1 MKYNLSAKGMKENV
15 RNAVEQNTGL
25 IGQAMR
31 ARRQTEEKQARVQK
45 ELDAISETTSRIKSS
60 HSALTSIETSFIQ
73 ISKNFEVINKSF
85 GVVVTTQDET
95 NKALAATPITKTP
108 SATGVTPP
116 THEKETKQKDTED
129 QSIWN
134 DISSMFDLLER
145 GVNKVKKVKRVSRAG
160 KKARAAA
167 KKRGLSSK
175 QIKEAGKLAEQKAA
189 QRAEKEAA
197 KKVGAKAATNVSKA
211 AIKEAAKKT
220 LAKSLGKM
228 AAKSIPFVGAAVGI
242 GFAVGKLLQGDAVG
256 AGIEAVSGLG
266 SAITSIPATI
276 AAAIRDIYFEMYGVW
291 PEGDPKNGERFEEI
305 KKAVTETAEEI
316 LGKKVEPQPQAKP
329 TAAAT
334 AAPPVVPPPS
344 PPPAPVVPPP
354 SPPPA
359 AARPVAAAAPSAPI
373 AAAPTPISA
382 PTVTAA
388 PPGPPKTAS
397 GGEAIME
404 QALKDQN
411 FDLKAIAAI
420 MAQTSHESGHFKI
433 LEENLNYS
441 ASGLKGIFGKYFKD
455 VDPKEY
461 ERQPQK
467 IASRVY
473 ADRMG
478 NGNEASGDGWKYRGR
493 GFIQLTGKQN
503 YADAGKALGI
513 DLVNN
518 PDLAAD
524 PKTAALIAIWF
535 FKKNIKRITDWANV
549 EQITKIVN
557 GGVIGL
563 ADRKK
568 EFDNY
573 LAKFSSG
580 GGTMVAAAP
589 STGAQVAQSS
599 TEVSAAKPK
608 VQQNNVTILAIN
620 ETNTTRKK
628 VPAPGAPQTA
638 GAIG

>member
-1 MKYNLSAKGMKENV
+1 
-15 RNAVEQNTGL
+15 
-25 IGQAMR
+25 
-31 ARRQTEEKQARVQK
+31 
-45 ELDAISETTSRIKSS
+45 
-60 HSALTSIETSFIQ
+60 
-73 ISKNFEVINKSF
+73 
-85 GVVVTTQDET
+85 
-95 NKALAATPITKTP
+95 
-108 SATGVTPP
+108 
-116 THEKETKQKDTED
+116 
-129 QSIWN
+129 
-134 DISSMFDLLER
+134 
-145 GVNKVKKVKRVSRAG
+145 
-160 KKARAAA
+160 
-167 KKRGLSSK
+167 
-175 QIKEAGKLAEQKAA
+175 
-189 QRAEKEAA
+189 
-197 KKVGAKAATNVSKA
+197 
-211 AIKEAAKKT
+211 
-220 LAKSLGKM
+220 M

-276 AAAIRDIYFEMYGVW
+276 TAAIRDIYFEMYGVW
-291 PEGDPKNGERFEEI
+291 PEGDPKNGERFKEI
-305 KKAVTETAEEI
+305 KEAVTETAEEI

-344 PPPAPVVPPP
+344 PP
-354 SPPPA
+354 A

-373 AAAPTPISA
+373 AAPTPVSA

-411 FDLKAIAAI
+411 FDSKAIAAI

-535 FKKNIKRITDWANV
+535 FKKNIKRITDWTNV

-568 EFDNY
+568 EFDTY
-573 LAKFSSG
+573 LTKFGSG
-580 GGTMVAAAP
+580 GGIMVAAAP

-599 TEVSAAKPK
+599 TEVAAAKPK
-608 VQQNNVTILAIN
+608 VQQNNITVLAIN